1 MIKVTATPNNTI
13 LNSESILWEI
23 TWQRNL
29 EPPQGQVVILPP
41 KGWSDPLLKKVLPD
55 DVLKELIKK
64 YDLQQ

>member
-1 MIKVTATPNNTI
+1 MIKVTATPNNEI
-13 LNSESILWEI
+13 LKSESILWEI

-29 EPPQGQVVILPP
+29 EPPQRQVVMLPP

-55 DVLKELIKK
+55 DVIKELIKK